1 MKKFLLSLV
10 MIASF
15 AATAYSQAT
24 LKVTN
29 RTSDELYGLYT
40 SGTEG
45 DLLPNS
51 TLAVNTYATITY
63 PAGYDCEVTVSIS
76 YNVDGVED
84 IAFEFL
90 IDICESSTLEVYD
103 DYYVLDGE
111 EYSYDS

>member
-1 MKKFLLSLV
+1 MKKFLLSLM
-10 MIASF
+10 MITSF
-15 AATAYSQAT
+15 AVAAYSQAS

-29 RTSDELYGLYT
+29 KTSDELYGLYT

-45 DLLPNS
+45 DLLPSS
-51 TLAVNTYATITY
+51 TLPVNSNATITY
-63 PAGYDCEVTVSIS
+63 PEGYDCEVTVSIS
-76 YNVDGVED
+76 YNSDGSEEIV
-84 IAFEFL
+84 FEFV